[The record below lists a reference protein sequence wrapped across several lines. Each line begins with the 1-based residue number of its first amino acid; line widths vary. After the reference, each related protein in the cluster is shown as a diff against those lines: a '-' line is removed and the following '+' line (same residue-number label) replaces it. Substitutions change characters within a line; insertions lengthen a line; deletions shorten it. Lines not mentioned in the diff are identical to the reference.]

1 MQAHFISVSKS
12 YLHCWKQHHSNSG
25 IVSKLRAQSSAGW
38 IVPHSQRHLIANAET
53 WADDRSGAWQQSSLV
68 SQSHFFIAG
77 SRTRVGKRQSHSAI
91 ASHWTA
97 AACAVLPTFSSLS
110 EDCGTY
116 TMPCG
121 GGEPIQMH
129 SISDFGSENVQTR
142 TETFPNMKI
151 LPVRIT
157 TDFFLNHLL

>member
-1 MQAHFISVSKS
+1 MIDQELGNKV
-12 YLHCWKQHHSNSG
+12 HSCPKV
-25 IVSKLRAQSSAGW
+25 I
-38 IVPHSQRHLIANAET
+38 
-53 WADDRSGAWQQSSLV
+53 SSLLEAEPELA
-68 SQSHFFIAG
+68 SGNLTA
-77 SRTRVGKRQSHSAI
+77 RI